1 MNTLTLTLVGPAL
14 AVILMLGGWMLA
26 QTRDEHG
33 LPRRGLVSLGEVM
46 ACLGLLLG
54 VLAVPTSLPPTTY
67 AGVLAAVLLVGLVL
81 IRGAGRLAIGWTS
94 AAEIVTSA
102 VGLGWSRP
110 LRASVSLLTLA
121 AGLALAGWLA
131 GRGEPAAGL
140 LGAAVALAPV
150 RWWLPWGAARER
162 AQTGIERALAGL
174 LSGGHE
180 WEAHEAN
187 LRGAPVRVRFAA
199 DATPSSVAYPL
210 PPGWKASSEENL
222 EEDLRAR
229 LSRWGYWLTHVDAS
243 ARYAVA
249 EAVEPLP
256 TLLTYSGEAASERGE
271 VTLGQ
276 ARLSRKAAKARGG
289 RYGETM
295 PFVWDARVAPHGLVV
310 GTTGGGKSST
320 FRVIITSWCRNAGK
334 RVVLLD
340 PKTTEF
346 GLFKGRQGVMAVA
359 DTVES
364 MTEALRQVEAE
375 RERRAAL
382 CKRHGVTAVWL
393 LPEALRP
400 PSWLVVV
407 DEIMDFL
414 DKSAAQTERAKA
426 ENEQRAEA
434 ADLINRIDALARV
447 GDIHLI
453 LAGQRLDRK
462 IVDGRIQNNSP
473 LRVLTGV
480 AEAGSTERHMIGLQ
494 EVEPEIATPGRG
506 VAKTVGLPEC
516 EVQLTFLDEAD
527 LDGWLPMDDAAG
539 REWTALTS
547 GEVQSDNERGTG
559 PGSRR
564 KKDGNGH
571 DDQAGTE
578 DKPSPE
584 RGSKKRQDRDD
595 GQDGIEESPN
605 PGPGNDRTP
614 DEDDSDPAD
623 KDDPHPDPEV
633 DPLDYFGDD

>member
-1 MNTLTLTLVGPAL
+1 MTITTMIGPAL
-14 AVILMLGGWMLA
+14 AALLALGGWMTA
-26 QTRDEHG
+26 QTRDQND
-33 LPRRGLVSLGEVM
+33 LPRRGLVSLGQGM
-46 ACLGLLLG
+46 AGLGLLVGALTIPR
-54 VLAVPTSLPPTTY
+54 ALPPIAY
-67 AGVLAAVLLVGLVL
+67 AMTLASVLVVDLVL
-81 IRGAGRLAIGWTS
+81 MRGAGRLAIGWTS
-94 AAEIVTSA
+94 AAEVVTSA
-102 VGLGWSRP
+102 VLLGWRQP
-110 LRASVSLLTLA
+110 TRAVWSLLTAA
-121 AGLALAGWLA
+121 AGLALAAWLA
-131 GRGEPAAGL
+131 GQGEPLGGL
-140 LGAAVALAPV
+140 LGAGLALAPA
-150 RWWLPWGAARER
+150 RWWLPAGAARER
-162 AQTGIERALAGL
+162 TRTGIEKALAGL
-174 LSGGHE
+174 LSGGLE
-180 WEAHEAN
+180 WEGHEAD
-187 LRGAPVRVRFAA
+187 LRGAPVKITFEG
-199 DATPSSVAYPL
+199 DATPARVSYPL
-210 PPGWKASSEENL
+210 PPSWKASSEENL

-243 ARYAVA
+243 SRYAVA

-256 TLLTYSGEAASERGE
+256 TMLRYDGATATDRGE
-271 VTLGQ
+271 VVLGQ
-276 ARLSRKAAKARGG
+276 ARLSRQAARARGG
-289 RYGETM
+289 RYGETL

-334 RVVLLD
+334 RAILLD

-346 GLFKGRQGVMAVA
+346 GLFSSRQGVMTVA

-382 CKRHGVTAVWL
+382 CKRHGVTAVWM

-400 PSWLVVV
+400 PSWLVVI

-426 ENEQRAEA
+426 ENELRAEA

-462 IVDGRIQNNSP
+462 VVDGRIQNNSP

-516 EVQLTFLDEAD
+516 EVQLAYLDEDD
-527 LDGWLPMDDAAG
+527 LDGWLPKDDSAS
-539 REWTALTS
+539 REWLSLIGGDAGS
-547 GEVQSDNERGTG
+547 ESERGTDPEPRSENSENG
-559 PGSRR
+559 DD
-564 KKDGNGH
+564 KKPVN
-571 DDQAGTE
+571 E
-578 DKPSPE
+578 DRSGPE
-584 RGSKKRQDRDD
+584 RGSKKRRDRDD
-595 GQDGIEESPN
+595 DQDGTEQQPPE
-605 PGPGNDRTP
+605 PGNDRAP
-614 DEDDSDPAD
+614 DV
-623 KDDPHPDPEV
+623 DDPDPDPEI
-633 DPLDYFGDD
+633 DPLDFWEED